1 MSTSPSAFVED
12 ATLRNYDTA
21 IVISADSDLCP
32 AVRSAKRLHPTANIV
47 VVFPPKR
54 HSDELKKATDE
65 AFTIG
70 TANLRQAQLPQTITD
85 ARGTTYTRPATWK

>member
-54 HSDELKKATDE
+54 HSDELKKATDA

-85 ARGTTYTRPATWK
+85 TRGTTYTRPATWK